1 MSRPIPPLDLMFFA
15 TESTNSPKHVGALLL
30 FDRPSR
36 GGDAVRRIVRDYR
49 AATPVAPFNYLPQM
63 IGRGGP
69 QWKIAQHIDMEHHVQ
84 HVALPAGTNYASFLR
99 FVEDLHEPM
108 MDRNRPLFRV
118 WIIEGLPG
126 GQFALYLKMHH
137 AVVDG
142 LSAMMRI
149 TGSMPD
155 RASGDARAPFFAL
168 DIAQPRQQVPAG
180 VVRQLVAFNRKAL
193 QQTAAVK
200 DMSLGLVRKAFDRLL
215 ARDRGSMPFSAPH
228 TVLNDP
234 IRAPRS
240 LATLTL
246 PLEEM
251 RAVGKAYGGTIN
263 DVAATVVDAGVH
275 AYLRGLGRGA
285 RKRLVA
291 MCPVSLRDADDKSAT
306 TKASAIFV
314 PMPTADTD
322 IDARMQQVMAS
333 IRAGRDELTSMGKD
347 AAMIY
352 ALSALGSGE
361 AAGITRIARLT
372 GHLANY
378 VLSNVPGSRTPLY
391 LHGARLAGVF
401 PVSALG
407 AGIGLNVT
415 LASHADSMGFGF
427 IANGLSLPDLPE
439 LARHVEAAFGQLKR
453 QAARHAAPA
462 KPAARAKPAGRA
474 KTRAAAP
481 SRAAA

>member
-1 MSRPIPPLDLMFFA
+1 
-15 TESTNSPKHVGALLL
+15 
-30 FDRPSR
+30 
-36 GGDAVRRIVRDYR
+36 
-49 AATPVAPFNYLPQM
+49 
-63 IGRGGP
+63 
-69 QWKIAQHIDMEHHVQ
+69 
-84 HVALPAGTNYASFLR
+84 
-99 FVEDLHEPM
+99 
-108 MDRNRPLFRV
+108 
-118 WIIEGLPG
+118 
-126 GQFALYLKMHH
+126 
-137 AVVDG
+137 
-142 LSAMMRI
+142 
-149 TGSMPD
+149 
-155 RASGDARAPFFAL
+155 
-168 DIAQPRQQVPAG
+168 
-180 VVRQLVAFNRKAL
+180 
-193 QQTAAVK
+193 
-200 DMSLGLVRKAFDRLL
+200 
-215 ARDRGSMPFSAPH
+215 
-228 TVLNDP
+228 
-234 IRAPRS
+234 
-240 LATLTL
+240 
-246 PLEEM
+246 
-251 RAVGKAYGGTIN
+251 
-263 DVAATVVDAGVH
+263 
-275 AYLRGLGRGA
+275 
-285 RKRLVA
+285 

-372 GHLANY
+372 GNLANY

-415 LASHADSMGFGF
+415 LASHDDSMGFGF

-439 LARHVEAAFGQLKR
+439 LARHVEAAFGQLKQ
-453 QAARHAAPA
+453 QAARRATPA